1 MSGKDYGELMFGS
14 SQIKMYLMNLN
25 NPVYPNIL
33 QYEKKNIQ
41 EIQSWIERISYE
53 NEWNVDGLRTK
64 NSGF

>member
-1 MSGKDYGELMFGS
+1 MFGS

-25 NPVYPNIL
+25 NLVYPNIL

-53 NEWNVDGLRTK
+53 NEWNVDELRTK
-64 NSGF
+64 NSEF